1 MGIFSK
7 RRDMQLQDLGFT
19 AEDLTSRTLYQDAW
33 RRLKKNKLAVASLI
47 VIGLI
52 VLVAIFAPLLAP
64 YDPYETDVFNKLQPP
79 SKEHIM
85 GTDSIGRDVFSRI
98 IYGTRVSLLV
108 GVVCEAIA
116 VPIGVILGCIAGYYG
131 GWADTIISR
140 LLEVLGSF
148 PFIIFALCI
157 MFLIGPG
164 VLNIFVALGAIG
176 WLGHARQIRA
186 AVIQLKNS
194 EFIEAAKTSGA
205 SDFKIIFKHLIPN
218 CLSTVI
224 VVATIDIPGDIMYEA
239 TLSYIGLGIQP
250 PEPSWGSMIAEAQNF
265 LRQIPTF
272 SIFPG
277 LAIMIVVLAFNTFG
291 DGLRDALDP
300 KLKNL

>member
-1 MGIFSK
+1 MGIFSN
-7 RRDMQLQDLGFT
+7 RRNLQLQDLGFT
-19 AEDLTSRTLYQDAW
+19 AEDLTSRTLWQDAW
-33 RRLKKNKLAVASLI
+33 KRLKKNKLAIASLI

-52 VLVAIFAPLLAP
+52 ILVAIFAPLLAP
-64 YDPYETDVFNKLQPP
+64 YDPYTTDIYNKL
-79 SKEHIM
+79 SKPTPEHIM

-98 IYGTRVSLLV
+98 IYGTRISLLV
-108 GVVCEAIA
+108 GVICEAIA

-131 GWADTIISR
+131 GWLDSIISR
-140 LLEVLGSF
+140 LIEVLGSF

-186 AVIQLKNS
+186 AVIQLKNA
-194 EFIEAAKTSGA
+194 EFIEAAKAAGA
-205 SDFKIIFKHLIPN
+205 TDFQIIFKHLVPN

-250 PEPSWGSMIAEAQNF
+250 PEPSWGSMIAEAQPY
-265 LRQIPTF
+265 LRNLPTF

>member
-1 MGIFSK
+1 MGIFSR
-7 RRDMQLQDLGFT
+7 RRDLQLQDLGFT
-19 AEDLTSRTLYQDAW
+19 AEDLTSRTLWQDAW
-33 RRLKKNKLAVASLI
+33 RRLKKNKLAIASLI
-47 VIGLI
+47 VIALI
-52 VLVAIFAPLLAP
+52 TLVAIFAPLLAP
-64 YDPYETDVFNKLQPP
+64 YDPYATDIYNKLSGPTA
-79 SKEHIM
+79 EHIM

-98 IYGTRVSLLV
+98 IYGTRISLLV
-108 GVVCEAIA
+108 GVICEAIA

-131 GWADTIISR
+131 GWLDTIISR
-140 LLEVLGSF
+140 LIEVLGSF

-186 AVIQLKNS
+186 AVIQLKNA
-194 EFIEAAKTSGA
+194 EFVEAAKAAGA
-205 SDFKIIFKHLIPN
+205 TDLQIIFKHLVPN

-250 PEPSWGSMIAEAQNF
+250 PEPSWGSMIAEAQNY

>member
-1 MGIFSK
+1 MGIFSN
-7 RRDMQLQDLGFT
+7 RRNLQLQDLGFT
-19 AEDLTSRTLYQDAW
+19 AEDLTSRTLWQDAW
-33 RRLKKNKLAVASLI
+33 RRLKKNKLAITSLI
-47 VIGLI
+47 VIVLI
-52 VLVAIFAPLLAP
+52 TLIAIFAPLLAP
-64 YDPYETDVFNKLQPP
+64 YDPYATDIYNKLSGPTP
-79 SKEHIM
+79 EHIM

-98 IYGTRVSLLV
+98 IYGTRISLLV
-108 GVVCEAIA
+108 GVICEAIA

-131 GWADTIISR
+131 GWLDTVISR
-140 LLEVLGSF
+140 LIEVLGSF

-157 MFLIGPG
+157 MFMIGPG

-186 AVIQLKNS
+186 AVIQLKNA
-194 EFIEAAKTSGA
+194 EFIEAAKASGA
-205 SDFKIIFKHLIPN
+205 TDFQIIFKHLIPN

-250 PEPSWGSMIAEAQNF
+250 PEPSWGSMIAEAQNY

>member
-64 YDPYETDVFNKLQPP
+64 YDPYETDVFNKLQGP

-140 LLEVLGSF
+140 LIEVLGSF

>member
-1 MGIFSK
+1 MGIFS
-7 RRDMQLQDLGFT
+7 RRRYLQLQDLGFT
-19 AEDLTSRTLYQDAW
+19 AEDLTSRTLWQDAW
-33 RRLKKNKLAVASLI
+33 KRLKKNKLAIASLV

-52 VLVAIFAPLLAP
+52 TLVAVFAPLLAP
-64 YDPYETDVFNKLQPP
+64 YDPYATDIYNKLSGP
-79 SKEHIM
+79 SPEHIM

-98 IYGTRVSLLV
+98 IYGTRISLLV
-108 GVVCEAIA
+108 GVICEAIA
-116 VPIGVILGCIAGYYG
+116 VPIGVVLGCIAGYYG
-131 GWADTIISR
+131 GWLDIVISR
-140 LLEVLGSF
+140 LIEVLGSF

-186 AVIQLKNS
+186 AVIQLKNA
-194 EFIEAAKTSGA
+194 EFIEAAKASGA
-205 SDFKIIFKHLIPN
+205 TDFQIIFKHLIPN

-250 PEPSWGSMIAEAQNF
+250 PEPSWGSMIAEAQNY